1 MHAGVGVACVDCMPC
16 TNWRQSD
23 LSLACTYHSPPWCG
37 MPATLSSLQTVD
49 LKDCDGL
56 PWPETA
62 PVNCVV
68 SATWGY
74 LAFGIRAMCPNQ
86 RNRHCASK
94 EANGLTW
101 QVFQMCCK
109 LCRSETRTPMIPL
122 KQLLYADSNRC
133 CWDCITFQVSAPYTK
148 CGTTKVLNTC
158 TLAPSP
164 KCLFCH
170 TAENWAKA
178 PNPWSLWAFTSAIKL
193 SFEVKIP
200 PQVLEVINPLYW
212 PPANGDDGRQ
222 PLLALAH
229 RHHLGLRSVNLQGKL
244 LCSGIHALQHQHQVV
259 GVSRKKHHVVCIEQ
273 QCNMRQRKARFR
285 GCREK

>member
-1 MHAGVGVACVDCMPC
+1 MVPTKHSSQTTYSSPLKRLHARVGCMCVDVGVTCVDGMPC

-37 MPATLSSLQTVD
+37 MPAALRSLQTVD

-56 PWPETA
+56 SRPKVAT
-62 PVNCVV
+62 VSCVV
-68 SATWGY
+68 SVTWGY
-74 LAFGIRAMCPNQ
+74 LASGIRATCPNQ

-94 EANGLTW
+94 EANDLTW

-122 KQLLYADSNRC
+122 KQLLYADSNRY
-133 CWDCITFQVSAPYTK
+133 CWDCVTFQVSAPYTK

-164 KCLFCH
+164 KCLFRH
-170 TAENWAKA
+170 TAESWAKA
-178 PNPWSLWAFTSAIKL
+178 PSPRPLRAFTSAVKL

-200 PQVLEVINPLYW
+200 PKYLKLSTLSIGPPLM
-212 PPANGDDGRQ
+212 
-222 PLLALAH
+222 
-229 RHHLGLRSVNLQGKL
+229 
-244 LCSGIHALQHQHQVV
+244 
-259 GVSRKKHHVVCIEQ
+259 IES
-273 QCNMRQRKARFR
+273 
-285 GCREK
+285 